1 MTKTPMTEAWKE
13 NVNYELIPGD
23 ENFWKVRIKEGDFIE
38 TVFSFGSVA
47 FDDQS
52 MMVKFDF
59 TVDYSPISD
68 LELED
73 PELRKTVS
81 GILHSILVG
90 LLDDNQP

>member
-23 ENFWKVRIKEGDFIE
+23 ENFWKVRIKEGDFVE

-47 FDDQS
+47 FDEKS

-59 TVDYSPISD
+59 TVEYTPDPD
-68 LELED
+68 LELDD
-73 PELRKTVS
+73 PELCKAVS

-90 LLDDNQP
+90 LVDDN